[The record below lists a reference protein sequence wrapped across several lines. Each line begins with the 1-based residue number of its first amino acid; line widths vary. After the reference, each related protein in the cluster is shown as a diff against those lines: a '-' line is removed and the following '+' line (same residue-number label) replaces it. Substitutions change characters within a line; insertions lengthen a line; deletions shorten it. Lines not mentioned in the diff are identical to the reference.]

1 VKQTCVIKEIVNNY
15 FKKVNKQYNSF
26 NELLS
31 QMDLLK
37 KEYIDKNKAL
47 SIKKETLWIKKD
59 FSNFELNSIEPVDNS
74 KIYIDREYALSKMC
88 YKETDVL
95 NKLYAKL
102 GYFYYYNNE
111 QFTHITETFDNE
123 IQKVM
128 KVFTTEIGAT
138 VTDTVQVYQEIASVQ
153 F

>member
-1 VKQTCVIKEIVNNY
+1 
-15 FKKVNKQYNSF
+15 
-26 NELLS
+26 
-31 QMDLLK
+31 
-37 KEYIDKNKAL
+37 
-47 SIKKETLWIKKD
+47 
-59 FSNFELNSIEPVDNS
+59 
-74 KIYIDREYALSKMC
+74 MC

-128 KVFTTEIGAT
+128 KMFTTEIGAT